1 MSIRGNAPADQ
12 AARVLIPTTAREKAV
27 VWSGAIRVGP
37 HGSGPKILS
46 SAEDRLFCAAR

>member
-1 MSIRGNAPADQ
+1 MGFRGDAPACG

-27 VWSGAIRVGP
+27 VWSGAMRVGP
-37 HGSGPKILS
+37 LGSGPIILS